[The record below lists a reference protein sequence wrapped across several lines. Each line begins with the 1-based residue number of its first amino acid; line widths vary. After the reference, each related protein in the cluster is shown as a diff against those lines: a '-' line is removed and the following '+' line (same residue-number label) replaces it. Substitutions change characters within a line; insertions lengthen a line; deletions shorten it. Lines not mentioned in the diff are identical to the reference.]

1 VKIAVVGK
9 GGAGKSVLAGT
20 MARIQ
25 ARRGKRVLVLDS
37 DLLPGLSFSIG
48 SGPDPDIPP
57 LVEAAYRPEGQ
68 RWRLR
73 EGFNV
78 VSAVKRYSTE
88 GPDGIRLLQ
97 IGKMPKEG
105 IQPIQSATIAF
116 FAVAQRLGPAK
127 TFADWEI
134 IGDVP
139 AGPRQVAF
147 NFAPYAERYLV
158 VAQPGAQSAMTAR
171 RVARVVRMRGGADVL
186 FVANRVKNKK
196 DVRHVE
202 KLLGEP
208 VFAALPVDPDVA
220 EAERLGVAPID
231 HAPDS
236 ASVAAIGELVDRL
249 EHL

>member
-1 VKIAVVGK
+1 MKIAVVGK

-20 MARIQ
+20 MARIE
-25 ARRGKRVLVLDS
+25 ARRGNKVLVLDS

-48 SGPDPDIPP
+48 SGPDADVPP

-68 RWRLR
+68 RWRLQ

-78 VSAVKRYSTE
+78 RSAVKRYSKE
-88 GPDGIRLLQ
+88 GPDGIRMIQ
-97 IGKMPKEG
+97 IGKMPKGG
-105 IQPIQSATIAF
+105 IQEIQPATIAF
-116 FAVAQRLGPAK
+116 FALAQRIGKAR
-127 TFADWEI
+127 TFADWTI

-158 VAQPGAQSAMTAR
+158 VTQPGAQSAMTAK

-186 FVANRVKNKK
+186 FIANRVQNKK

-202 KLLGEP
+202 KLLGEK
-208 VFAALPVDPDVA
+208 VFASLPVDPGVA
-220 EAERLGVAPID
+220 EAERLGIPPID

-236 ASVAAIGELVDRL
+236 KSVAAIEELVDRL
-249 EHL
+249 RHL